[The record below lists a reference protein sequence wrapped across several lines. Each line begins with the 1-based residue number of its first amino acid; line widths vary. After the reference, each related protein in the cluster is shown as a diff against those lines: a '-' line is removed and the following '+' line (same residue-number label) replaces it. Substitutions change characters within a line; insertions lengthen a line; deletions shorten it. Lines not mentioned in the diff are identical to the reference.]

1 MYLVHLA
8 EQNKRHGR
16 LPLVDAIMS
25 TRLASNYSTYWPIYG
40 LKSNCID
47 STIDR
52 PNPYAITP
60 PQVIRTTPIS
70 PTTARQHQLHQD
82 VLPLLMRSRGYS
94 LCCDFQCIHGF
105 IARRCNVTL
114 LSGTSSYL
122 LLVPLAPPQVRGQ
135 IRRKGIRGGRPF
147 VSLALIALPV
157 RNSKRG
163 KTKKKNES
171 PGG

>member
-1 MYLVHLA
+1 MCIRDRFPKSSIHCSSTLGGVLKTGLYSSQTKTRVTDVFPLLV
-8 EQNKRHGR
+8 R
-16 LPLVDAIMS
+16 DAIMS

-94 LCCDFQCIHGF
+94 LCCDFQCIHGYV
-105 IARRCNVTL
+105 ARRWNVTL
-114 LSGTSSYL
+114 LSGTRSY
-122 LLVPLAPPQVRGQ
+122 
-135 IRRKGIRGGRPF
+135 
-147 VSLALIALPV
+147 
-157 RNSKRG
+157 
-163 KTKKKNES
+163 TKAVYY
-171 PGG
+171 PRFF